1 MRGKRHKSTKSVN
14 AHDRWWKRWKWC
26 RDRYEYSY
34 SREKHVASEIA
45 KERIRSALIRESL
58 GNHLLH
64 DVTLIDL
71 RVMKL
76 LYETY
81 RIFLSLLEKSHNLF
95 YQKYLYLYKCSIF
108 TDRNSNILLNYNVI
122 HEDTTMRSKRTLTL
136 EQKITVISP
145 NVFFRGLV
153 SLIERM

>member
-1 MRGKRHKSTKSVN
+1 MTGRRHKSTKSVN
-14 AHDRWWKRWKWC
+14 AHDRSWKRWKWC

-34 SREKHVASEIA
+34 SREKHVASEVA
-45 KERIRSALIRESL
+45 NEKIRSALIRESL
-58 GNHLLH
+58 GNYLLH

-95 YQKYLYLYKCSIF
+95 FRKYLYLYKCSIL
-108 TDRNSNILLNYNVI
+108 TDRNSNILLKHNVI
-122 HEDTTMRSKRTLTL
+122 HEDTTIVTIRKLPSRSKKTLTL
-136 EQKITVISP
+136 E
-145 NVFFRGLV
+145 
-153 SLIERM
+153 